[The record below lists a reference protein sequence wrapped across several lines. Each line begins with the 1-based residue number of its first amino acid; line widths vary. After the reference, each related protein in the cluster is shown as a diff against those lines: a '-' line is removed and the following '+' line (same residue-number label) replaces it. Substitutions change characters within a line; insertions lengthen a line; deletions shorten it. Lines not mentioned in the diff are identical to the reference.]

1 MKNIKPLVFLP
12 PFILCAAFIV
22 LQMSNEQQF
31 IDTLT
36 GAFNWVA
43 GSFGWLV
50 SLLSFVMLVLCGIIY
65 ASSFGRTVLGG
76 SGAKKLLT
84 KWQMFAV
91 VLTTNI
97 ATGILFWGV
106 FEPTQH
112 LSHPP
117 GGIVPNS
124 PEAAHFAISTV
135 YLHWTLTPYAFG
147 SIVGLMF
154 AFAYFN
160 MKRPF
165 SLGAPLA
172 PLLGRY
178 GSGRVGQIID
188 AICLYCLVAAL
199 TAALAGSA
207 LLMGGGINHIFG
219 IAGPPSKLMLGLI
232 IAAIMGCSVLAA
244 ISGVT
249 KGIRW
254 IANANTA
261 FLIAFLAL
269 VLVLGPT
276 RYILDFAVEGLGQFL
291 GQYFQKVL
299 NTGAAHQDPWAHG
312 WTQMYFSAFF
322 AWAPIMGVFLGR
334 IAYGYTVRAFLFF
347 NVLLPSIFTGIWMAI
362 ICGAVVHMDMSL
374 HAWVHALDMPS
385 MNLPPGASGSLGA
398 WAESNSLSAN
408 LDGND
413 PSKVLYAFLGRLPFG
428 EWLVPVLLITAF
440 LSFVTTADGNTD
452 TMSNISSKGISPE
465 HTESSMSVK
474 IAWGSLMAV
483 FCWIMVTCFK
493 LDGIKMLSNLGG
505 FPALFLCVGIT
516 ICALM
521 VVANPA
527 RYDKFDKDH
536 VPDPSEKSDENKS

>member
-1 MKNIKPLVFLP
+1 MRNIKPLVFLP
-12 PFILCAAFIV
+12 PFLLCAAFIV
-22 LQMSNEQQF
+22 FQLNDEKQF
-31 IDTLT
+31 AATLKD
-36 GAFNWVA
+36 AFKWVA
-43 GSFGWLV
+43 GTFGWLV
-50 SLLSFVMLVLCGIIY
+50 SLLSLGMLVLCGIIY
-65 ASSFGRTVLGG
+65 ASRFGRTVLGG
-76 SGAKKLLT
+76 PNAKKLLT
-84 KWQMFAV
+84 KWQMFSV

-97 ATGILFWGV
+97 AAGILFWGV
-106 FEPTQH
+106 FEPTWH

-117 GGIVPNS
+117 KGIAPNS

-147 SIVGLMF
+147 SVVGLMF
-154 AFAYFN
+154 AFAFFN

-172 PLLGRY
+172 PLLGRF
-178 GSGRVGQIID
+178 GEGKTAQIID
-188 AICLYCLVAAL
+188 AVCLYCLVAAL
-199 TAALAGSA
+199 TAALAASA
-207 LLMGGGINHIFG
+207 LLMGGGIHHVFG
-219 IAGPPSKLMLGLI
+219 MEGKPSNLMLGLV
-232 IAAIMGCSVLAA
+232 IAAIMGASVLAA

-254 IANANTA
+254 IADTNTA
-261 FLIAFLAL
+261 FLIGFLAL
-269 VLVLGPT
+269 VLILGPT
-276 RYILDFAVEGLGQFL
+276 RFILDFAVEGLGQFI

-299 NTGAAHQDPWAHG
+299 NTGAANQDQWPHD

-347 NVLLPSIFTGIWMAI
+347 NVLLPSIFTGIWMAV
-362 ICGAVVHMDMSL
+362 ICGAVVHMEMFEK
-374 HAWVHALDMPS
+374 PS
-385 MNLPPGASGSLGA
+385 VGLAA
-398 WAESNSLSAN
+398 Q

-413 PSKVLYAFLGRLPFG
+413 PCRVLYAFLEHLPLG
-428 EWLVPVLLITAF
+428 NILIPMLLITAF

-483 FCWIMVTCFK
+483 FCWIIVTQFK
-493 LDGIKMLSNLGG
+493 LDGIRMLSNLGG
-505 FPALFLCVGIT
+505 FPAVFLCLGIG

-521 VVANPA
+521 VVANPS

-536 VPDPSEKSDENKS
+536 PKDDANENKS

>member
-1 MKNIKPLVFLP
+1 MKTLKPLVFLP
-12 PFILCAAFIV
+12 PFLLCAAFVV
-22 LQMSNEQQF
+22 LQIADEQRF

-36 GAFNWVA
+36 GAFTWVA
-43 GSFGWLV
+43 GTFGWLV
-50 SLLSFVMLVLCGIIY
+50 SLLSLGMLVLCGVVY

-76 SGAKKLLT
+76 PGAKKLLT
-84 KWQMFAV
+84 GWQMFAV

-106 FEPTQH
+106 YEPTWH

-117 GGIVPNS
+117 EGIAPNS

-147 SIVGLMF
+147 SMVGLMF

-160 MKRPF
+160 MRRPF

-178 GSGRVGQIID
+178 GDGKWGHAID
-188 AICLYCLVAAL
+188 AVCLYCLVAGL

-207 LLMGGGINHIFG
+207 LLMGGGIHHLLDIPG
-219 IAGPPSKLMLGLI
+219 KPSNLMLGLI
-232 IAAIMGCSVLAA
+232 IASIMTTAVLAA

-254 IANANTA
+254 IADANTW
-261 FLIAFLAL
+261 FLICFLAL
-269 VLVLGPT
+269 VLIAGPT
-276 RYILDFAVEGLGQFL
+276 RFILDFAVEGLGQFI

-299 NTGAAHQDPWAHG
+299 NTGAAHNDPWPRS

-334 IAYGYTVRAFLFF
+334 IAHGYSVRAFLLF
-347 NVLLPSIFTGIWMAI
+347 NVLLPSVFTGIWMAV
-362 ICGAVVHMDMSL
+362 ICGGVVHME
-374 HAWVHALDMPS
+374 
-385 MNLPPGASGSLGA
+385 MNDHVGLAA
-398 WAESNSLSAN
+398 Q

-413 PSKVLYAFLGRLPFG
+413 PSKVLYAFLDQLPLG
-428 EWLVPVLLITAF
+428 KILVPLLLVTAF
-440 LSFVTTADGNTD
+440 MSFVTTADGSTD
-452 TMSNISSKGISPE
+452 TMSNISSTGISPE
-465 HTESSMSVK
+465 YTESRMFVK
-474 IAWGSLMAV
+474 IAWGGLMAV
-483 FCWIMVTCFK
+483 FCWIVVTSFK
-493 LDGIKMLSNLGG
+493 LEGIRMLSNLGG
-505 FPALFLCVGIT
+505 FPALFLCLGIAVS
-516 ICALM
+516 ALK

-527 RYDKFDKDH
+527 RYDTFDQNHPGREAD
-536 VPDPSEKSDENKS
+536 ETKS

>member
-1 MKNIKPLVFLP
+1 MRKIKPLVFLP
-12 PFILCAAFIV
+12 PFLLCAAFVV
-22 LQMSNEQQF
+22 LQRTNEKQF
-31 IDTLT
+31 IKTLT
-36 GAFNWVA
+36 DAFNAVA
-43 GSFGWLV
+43 GTWGWLV
-50 SLLSFVMLVLCGIIY
+50 SLLSFAMLVLCVVIY

-76 SGAKKLLT
+76 PKAKKFLT
-84 KWQMFAV
+84 TWQMFAV

-106 FEPTQH
+106 FEPAWH
-112 LSHPP
+112 LSHPS
-117 GGIVPNS
+117 GGITPNS
-124 PEAAHFAISTV
+124 PEAAQFAISTV

-147 SIVGLMF
+147 SMVGLMF
-154 AFAYFN
+154 AFAYYN

-178 GSGRVGQIID
+178 GDGKVGQVID
-188 AICLYCLVAAL
+188 AICLYCLVAGL
-199 TAALAGSA
+199 TSALAGSA
-207 LLMGGGINHIFG
+207 LLMGGGINKMLN
-219 IAGPPSKLMLGLI
+219 IAGKPSDLMLGII
-232 IAAIMGCSVLAA
+232 IAAIMGTSVVAA
-244 ISGVT
+244 ISGIT

-261 FLIAFLAL
+261 FLIGFLAL
-269 VLVLGPT
+269 VLILGPT
-276 RYILDFAVEGLGQFL
+276 RFILDLAVEGLGQFL

-299 NTGAAHQDPWAHG
+299 NTGAAHQDPWPHG

-347 NVLLPSIFTGIWMAI
+347 NVLLPSIFTGIWMAV
-362 ICGAVVHMDMSL
+362 ICGAVVHMDMIEHVGL
-374 HAWVHALDMPS
+374 AAQLDS
-385 MNLPPGASGSLGA
+385 
-398 WAESNSLSAN
+398 
-408 LDGND
+408 ND

-428 EWLVPVLLITAF
+428 QILVPILLITAF

-474 IAWGSLMAV
+474 IAWGSLMGV
-483 FCWIMVTCFK
+483 FCYIMLTAFNK
-493 LDGIKMLSNLGG
+493 LDGIKMLANLGG
-505 FPALFLCVGIT
+505 FPALFLCLGIG

-521 VVANPA
+521 VIANPA
-527 RYDKFDKDH
+527 RYDKFEKDY
-536 VPDPSEKSDENKS
+536 VPDPSEKSEEPKA